1 MAAFYNNGKKK
12 LWDGSIDL
20 DTDTIK
26 IAFMAPGYTP
36 NIDTE
41 DFYDDISASV
51 ASGST
56 DQTLA
61 NKTLTID
68 TTNNIVKF
76 DADDISLAAQ
86 TILGGTNKI
95 VVYKSSGVAS
105 SSPLIAYVDITE
117 GTLAPVNG
125 TLTITWGANG
135 IFYY

>member
-1 MAAFYNNGKKK
+1 MAAFFNSGKKK

-26 IAFMAPGYTP
+26 VAFMSVGYTP

-61 NKTLTID
+61 NKTLTVD
-68 TTNNIVKF
+68 TTNDIVKF
-76 DADDISLAAQ
+76 DADDISISGQ
-86 TILGGTNKI
+86 TFTSDML

-105 SSPLIAYVDITE
+105 TSALICYVDITQI
-117 GTLAPVNG
+117 APVGGPVTVPFN
-125 TLTITWGANG
+125 ASG
-135 IFYY
+135 IFAY